1 MKLQSTSEVNATIS
15 SAYINED
22 ILDILRRM
30 YVKRVKNK
38 VLRLFIFCHLYEQ
51 REENR

>member
-1 MKLQSTSEVNATIS
+1 MKLHTEVNATIDN
-15 SAYINED
+15 AYINED

-38 VLRLFIFCHLYEQ
+38 VLRLFIFCHLYER
-51 REENR
+51 RENN